1 MLRVLSHADTDLLA
15 ITRAIGDL
23 PDGFPEVR
31 VANPAALTDLDGF
44 VDGARVVVVRL
55 LGGRRAWEDGVEEL
69 GRRASA
75 EDGTGF
81 ALILLGGEP
90 QPDAELAEL
99 SHAPAAAL
107 AQASEYLRHGG
118 PANAAN
124 LLRFLADTFLLEGHG
139 FADPVELP
147 THGSYDPPPLPPA
160 AGGGA

>member
-15 ITRAIGDL
+15 ITRAQADL

-31 VANPAALTDLDGF
+31 VANPSSLNGLDDIL
-44 VDGARVVVVRL
+44 DGARVVVVRL
-55 LGGRRAWEDGVEEL
+55 FGGRRAGEDGVEEL
-69 GRRASA
+69 RRRAVA
-75 EDGTGF
+75 EDSGF

-107 AQASEYLRHGG
+107 AQTFEYLRHGG
-118 PANAAN
+118 VSNATN

-139 FADPVELP
+139 FDDPMELP
-147 THGSYDPPPLPPA
+147 
-160 AGGGA
+160 